1 MSKFPELTSNNRGY
15 NDDSGM
21 VYKYHNGN
29 TQYEGKLDFRKTPV
43 QDTYVNPKNVSQVLS
58 DMQDKKPVEKPE
70 KCVLYVDPEKL
81 KLQGGVPPNAIQAIM
96 QATNNEIS
104 PSQSAASNVA
114 NACVGVFSKV
124 SYSEFYVIFMSFSVN
139 Y

>member
-43 QDTYVNPKNVSQVLS
+43 QDTYVNPKNVTQVLS

-70 KCVLYVDPEKL
+70 KSVLYVDPEKL

-114 NACVGVFSKV
+114 KLNKEVYKDPKKSKKQV
-124 SYSEFYVIFMSFSVN
+124 KLM
-139 Y
+139 

>member
-29 TQYEGKLDFRKTPV
+29 TQYEGKLDFRNTPV

-81 KLQGGVPPNAIQAIM
+81 KLQGGVPPNATQAIM
-96 QATNNEIS
+96 QAVNNEIS

-114 NACVGVFSKV
+114 KLNKEVYKDPKKSKKQV
-124 SYSEFYVIFMSFSVN
+124 KLM
-139 Y
+139 